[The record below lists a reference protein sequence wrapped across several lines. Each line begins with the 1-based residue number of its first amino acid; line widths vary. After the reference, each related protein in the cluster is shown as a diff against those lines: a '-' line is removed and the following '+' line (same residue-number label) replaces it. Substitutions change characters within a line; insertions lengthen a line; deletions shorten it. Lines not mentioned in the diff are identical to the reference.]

1 MKSQNKYRYLYVLQ
15 GWYGDS
21 WSDLV
26 EYDKSDAGAYKEAK
40 SDLKCYRENEKQYS
54 HRIIN
59 RRELNK

>member
-1 MKSQNKYRYLYVLQ
+1 MLQ

-26 EYDKSDAGAYKEAK
+26 EYDKADVGAYKEAK

-54 HRIIN
+54 HRVIT
-59 RRELNK
+59 RRELNN